1 MKTKHLKKLVIKNG
15 NELIDQVLTSEKM
28 RILVGG
34 SADSCGCYNCTNLTC
49 NQQPPK
55 CPPVY
60 A

>member
-1 MKTKHLKKLVIKNG
+1 MRDLLRNSEYLSEEWGVFK
-15 NELIDQVLTSEKM
+15 SEKM